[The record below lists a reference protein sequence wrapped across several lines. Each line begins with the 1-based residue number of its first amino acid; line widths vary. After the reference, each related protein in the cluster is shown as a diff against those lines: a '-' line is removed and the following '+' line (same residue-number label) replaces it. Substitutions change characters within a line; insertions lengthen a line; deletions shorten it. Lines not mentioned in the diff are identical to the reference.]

1 MKKITM
7 LLVAVTLSVAA
18 SAQLE
23 IRPFVGANF
32 SGVNN
37 TPSGL
42 VTESKFGY
50 QVGGGLLF
58 GDRVYLNPSI
68 AYFSRKTEYRTN
80 SSLLPEL
87 TFEQEVNGVIIPVL
101 VGIHVVDPETD
112 PIANL
117 RIFAGP
123 SFMFL
128 SKTEYDDGEFNENI
142 DWNDSQWGAQVGAG
156 VDVSIFFV
164 DVGYEFGLT
173 NSHDGLQGEDS
184 IFDNFDEVKQN
195 TFYVNAGLRLRLAE

>member
-1 MKKITM
+1 
-7 LLVAVTLSVAA
+7 
-18 SAQLE
+18 
-23 IRPFVGANF
+23 
-32 SGVNN
+32 
-37 TPSGL
+37 
-42 VTESKFGY
+42 
-50 QVGGGLLF
+50 
-58 GDRVYLNPSI
+58 
-68 AYFSRKTEYRTN
+68 
-80 SSLLPEL
+80 
-87 TFEQEVNGVIIPVL
+87 
-101 VGIHVVDPETD
+101 
-112 PIANL
+112 
-117 RIFAGP
+117 
-123 SFMFL
+123 MFL